1 MQDFKADLTGV
12 DTSSFAKKIDLSN
25 LKSDVDKLD
34 TDKLKIIPT
43 NLSNLKS
50 KVDKLDFH
58 KLVPVSVHLSKLSD
72 VVKNVVK
79 KRLI

>member
-25 LKSDVDKLD
+25 LKSDADKLD

-43 NLSNLKS
+43 NLSNLQS
-50 KVDKLDFH
+50 KV
-58 KLVPVSVHLSKLSD
+58 VPVSVHLSKLSD

-79 KRLI
+79 KRFI

>member
-25 LKSDVDKLD
+25 LKSDAYKLD

-43 NLSNLKS
+43 NLSNLQS
-50 KVDKLDFH
+50 KV
-58 KLVPVSVHLSKLSD
+58 VPVSVHLSKLSD

-79 KRLI
+79 KRFI

>member
-25 LKSDVDKLD
+25 LKSDAYKLD

-43 NLSNLKS
+43 NLSNLQS
-50 KVDKLDFH
+50 KV
-58 KLVPVSVHLSKLSD
+58 VPVSVHLSKLSD
-72 VVKNVVK
+72 VVKNVK
-79 KRLI
+79 KRFI

>member
-25 LKSDVDKLD
+25 LKSDAYKLD

-43 NLSNLKS
+43 NLSNLQS
-50 KVDKLDFH
+50 KV
-58 KLVPVSVHLSKLSD
+58 VPVSVHLSKLSN

-79 KRLI
+79 KRFI